1 MPATTLFKDSLTVI
15 NVGLKGFADNVV
27 AAGGQCVALDWQPP
41 AQGDRDG
48 AWALAEVSNH
58 PAVDAANT
66 IALARFI
73 EANPV
78 LTGVATA
85 RDVLPG
91 MASNRRLIVHAGP
104 PIEWPAMCGPMRGAV
119 LGAVVLEGWAD
130 SAEAALH
137 LVERGEVALE
147 PCHHHGAVGPMAGI
161 ISPSMPVFVVENR
174 AAGNRA
180 YCNFNEGLGKVLRF
194 GANGPEVI
202 ARLRMIATVV
212 APTLRA
218 VLARTGAIEL
228 KPLMAQALNMGD
240 EVHNRNAAATALFIK
255 RIAPALIEADVARA
269 DAVATIQFIAGNDH
283 FFLNLSMA
291 ACKAMCDAAA
301 GVAGSSMVTAM
312 ARNGV
317 NFGVRLS
324 GTGDA
329 WFEAPANPV
338 DGLYFPGYSI
348 ADAAADLGDSAIT
361 ETAGVGGFAMAA
373 APAIVKFVGGTP
385 TDAIHHSLRMRAITL
400 GANPSFT
407 LPALDFAASAAGI
420 DARKVV
426 DCGVLPVINS
436 GIAHREAGVGQIGA
450 GVTTAPMACFTAA
463 VKALARGVLPHP
475 GPLPQAGEG
484 ARSSLAPVLG
494 GEGRG
499 EGQSS

>member
-1 MPATTLFKDSLTVI
+1 MPAATLFKESLGVV
-15 NVGLKGFADNVV
+15 NVGLKGFADNVT
-27 AAGGQCVALDWQPP
+27 AAGGACVALDWQPP
-41 AQGDRDG
+41 AQGDRDAG
-48 AWALAEVSNH
+48 WALAETLNH
-58 PAVDAANT
+58 PEVEAANAL
-66 IALARFI
+66 ALARFI
-73 EANPV
+73 DAQPV

-91 MASNRRLIVHAGP
+91 MAAGRKLIVHAGP
-104 PIEWPAMCGPMRGAV
+104 PIAWALMCGPMRGAV
-119 LGAVVLEGWAD
+119 IGAVLLEGWAASHD
-130 SAEAALH
+130 AAER
-137 LVERGEVALE
+137 LVESGAVALE
-147 PCHHHGAVGPMAGI
+147 PCHHQAAVGPMAGI
-161 ISPSMPVFVVENR
+161 ISPSMPLFVVENR
-174 AAGNRA
+174 SAGNRA

-202 ARLRMIATVV
+202 ERLRLMAGVV
-212 APTLRA
+212 APALA
-218 VLARTGAIEL
+218 GVLAHTGAIEL

-240 EVHNRNAAATALFIK
+240 EVHNRNVAATALFIK
-255 RIAPALIEADVARA
+255 RIAPALIQADIAREDAARA
-269 DAVATIQFIAGNDH
+269 LAFIAGNDH

-301 GVAGSSMVTAM
+301 GVQGSSMVTAM

-317 NFGVRLS
+317 NFGIRLS
-324 GTGDA
+324 GTGET

-400 GANPSFT
+400 GVNPSFT
-407 LPALDFAASAAGI
+407 LPALDFAAAAAGI

-450 GVTTAPMACFTAA
+450 GVTSAPMACFSSA
-463 VKALARGVLPHP
+463 VKALARSIG
-475 GPLPQAGEG
+475 
-484 ARSSLAPVLG
+484 
-494 GEGRG
+494 GRG
-499 EGQSS
+499 SLP